1 MGFLGMLGSGD
12 WATDQRPKAWRE
24 MIQMLYPNGAVT
36 LTGLTSKMSSEK
48 VPDPEF
54 NWWTETLQREG
65 GTVSSVYAE
74 STLTT
79 EYAYGDHQTTI
90 GIAGGQVYAK
100 VALAVAQQFIV
111 GDVVMLRDADRPN
124 VDCRGEIFSID
135 YNAGNSKLGILLHEA
150 DDNGSTPSATESL
163 QTVDTVVKI
172 GDCNSEGGEMQDAL
186 HFLPTKVYNYTQIF
200 RRSLD
205 ITRTN
210 LELKLR
216 TGEQY
221 QELKR
226 QTLLYHGISLERAF
240 LWGAAYEGTGSNGKP
255 KRTSRGII
263 TDIRTNASDNVSH
276 YPDASGYTTKNW
288 RAGGKDWL
296 DDKFEV
302 GFREGDDEKLAYCG
316 STFLMGINQL
326 AEQYGQINLQPA
338 TEAYGLR
345 VIKWITP
352 FGEIN
357 LKTHPLM
364 TKEITMRDMMVAFE
378 PRRLKYRFVTDTTFY
393 PDPNRDKKLS
403 GHGKL
408 DGIKEEFLT
417 ECGLEYHHPST
428 GLVLTG
434 GGSDGRSA

>member
-24 MIQMLYPNGAVT
+24 MIQFLYPNGAVT
-36 LTGLTSKMSSEK
+36 LTGLTSKMGSEK
-48 VPDPEF
+48 VSDPEF
-54 NWWTETLQREG
+54 NWWTESLEREG
-65 GTVSSVYAE
+65 GAVSNMYAE

-79 EYAYGDHQTTI
+79 AYVYATHQATI

-100 VALAVAQQFIV
+100 VALAVAKQFVV
-111 GDVVMLRDADRPN
+111 GDVVMLRDTDRPN
-124 VDCRGEIFSID
+124 VDVRGEVFSID
-135 YNAGNSKLGILLHEA
+135 YNADNSKISILLHES
-150 DDNGSTPSATESL
+150 DDNDTTAASFNIA
-163 QTVDTVVKI
+163 TVDTILNI
-172 GDCNSEGGEMQDAL
+172 GDINAEGGEIPDSL
-186 HFLPTKVYNYTQIF
+186 HYLPVKITNFTQIF
-200 RRSLD
+200 RRSLN

-216 TGEQY
+216 TDEQY

-226 QTLLYHGISLERAF
+226 QTLLYHGISMERAF
-240 LWGAAYEGTGSNGKP
+240 LWGLAFEGTGANSLP

-263 TDIRTNASDNVSH
+263 TDIRTNASANVSH
-276 YPDASGYTTKNW
+276 YPDASGFTTKNW

-296 DDKFEV
+296 DEKFEV
-302 GFREGDDEKLAYCG
+302 GFREGDDEKLAFCG
-316 STFLMGINQL
+316 STWLMGLNQL
-326 AEQYGQINLQPA
+326 AEQYGQINLTPA
-338 TEAYGLR
+338 TAEYGLR

-364 TKEITMRDMMVAFE
+364 THEPTMRDMMVAFE
-378 PRRLKYRFVTDTTFY
+378 PRRLKYRFVTDTTYY
-393 PDPNRDKKLS
+393 PDINRDKKLA
-403 GHGKL
+403 GHGKI
-408 DGIKEEFLT
+408 DGIKEEYLT

-434 GGSDGRSA
+434 GGSDGRNA